1 MIVNILAVIGVMA
14 LIVATFYF
22 VLWMEEW
29 DEKRKQT
36 RLDEE
41 YCEEIYNNLKD
52 KFYNDDDDWDDD
64 EWWYE
69 QGI

>member
-1 MIVNILAVIGVMA
+1 MVTILAVIGIIA
-14 LIVATFYF
+14 LLVGTFYF

-52 KFYNDDDDWDDD
+52 KFYNDEDDWDDD